1 MYKPASSVTQIGI
14 GRRRALLLLA
24 APAALAVLS
33 GGGSHVQAAADPI
46 RRIVTVGADLT
57 EIVAELDG
65 MERLVGCDRSSRRP
79 AAVRERATIG
89 VFRAISAEGVI
100 SLKPD
105 ILISTT
111 QIGPDGVAD
120 QIAAAGIK
128 VVFVD
133 DEPTIAGICRK
144 IEKVAALIGRD
155 ERARAMIAT
164 IDRAAGD
171 LGRRVAT
178 SSRRPNLLFV
188 IAADAGSAM
197 AAGDI
202 APITAALALAGA
214 GNAGKGWKNIK
225 PISREAFITAPPDG
239 MLATPD
245 VLAKT
250 GGAEGFLKLTG
261 FDAVLAP
268 PAVLAIDA
276 GPFMLF
282 GPSTPVIARDVA
294 RHYLP
299 ELFRG
304 EPG

>member
-1 MYKPASSVTQIGI
+1 MHKPASPAQIGI
-14 GRRRALLLLA
+14 SRRRALALLA

-33 GGGSHVQAAADPI
+33 GGGSQVQAAADPI
-46 RRIVTVGADLT
+46 RRIITVGADLT

-79 AAVRERATIG
+79 AAVRNRATIG

-100 SLKPD
+100 SLQPD
-105 ILISTT
+105 ILISTA

-133 DEPTIAGICRK
+133 DEPTIAGIRRK

-155 ERARAMIAT
+155 ERAREMIER
-164 IDRAAGD
+164 IDRAADD

-197 AAGDI
+197 ATGDI

-214 GNAGKGWKNIK
+214 GNAGNAWKNIK
-225 PISREAFITAPPDG
+225 PISREAFITSPPDG
-239 MLATPD
+239 LLTTPD

-268 PAVLAIDA
+268 ASVLAIDA

-294 RHYLP
+294 QHYLP

-304 EPG
+304 EPE

>member
-1 MYKPASSVTQIGI
+1 MRKPASPVVRTGVS
-14 GRRRALLLLA
+14 RRVALALLA
-24 APAALAVLS
+24 APAVLA
-33 GGGSHVQAAADPI
+33 GARRAPAAGDPV

-65 MERLVGCDRSSRRP
+65 LERLVGCDRSSRRP
-79 AAVRERATIG
+79 AMVRERATIG
-89 VFRAISAEGVI
+89 IFRAISAEGVI

-105 ILISTT
+105 LVITT
-111 QIGPDGVAD
+111 AQVGPDGVAD
-120 QIAAAGIK
+120 RIAAAGIK
-128 VVFVD
+128 VIFID

-144 IEKVAALIGRD
+144 IEKVATLIDRD
-155 ERARAMIAT
+155 ERARAMIAA
-164 IDRAAGD
+164 IDRTAGELD
-171 LGRRVAT
+171 RRTAT
-178 SSRRPNLLFV
+178 STRRPNLLFV
-188 IAADAGSAM
+188 VAADAGNAM
-197 AAGDI
+197 AAGDV

-225 PISREAFITAPPDG
+225 PVSREAFITAPPDG
-239 MLATPD
+239 ILTTPE

-268 PAVLAIDA
+268 AAVLAIDA

-282 GPSTPVIARDVA
+282 GPSTPAIAQDVA

>member
-1 MYKPASSVTQIGI
+1 LRKPASTVIRTGI
-14 GRRRALLLLA
+14 SRRGTLALLA
-24 APAALAVLS
+24 APAALAILA
-33 GGGSHVQAAADPI
+33 GGRRARAAGDPI

-65 MERLVGCDRSSRRP
+65 LDRLVGCDRSSRRP

-105 ILISTT
+105 LVISTA
-111 QIGPDGVAD
+111 QVGPDGVAD
-120 QIAAAGIK
+120 RIAAADIK
-128 VVFVD
+128 VVFID
-133 DEPTIAGICRK
+133 DEPTIAGIRRK
-144 IEKVAALIGRD
+144 IEKVATLIGRE
-155 ERARAMIAT
+155 ERARAMIAA
-164 IDRAAGD
+164 IDRTADD
-171 LGRRVAT
+171 LGRRMAT
-178 SSRRPNLLFV
+178 STRRPNLLFV
-188 IAADAGSAM
+188 VAADAGSVM

-225 PISREAFITAPPDG
+225 PVSREAFITTPPDG
-239 MLATPD
+239 ILTTPD

-261 FDAVLAP
+261 FDAMLAP
-268 PAVLAIDA
+268 AAVLAIDA

-282 GPSTPVIARDVA
+282 GPSTPAIAHDVA
-294 RHYLP
+294 RYYLP

>member
-1 MYKPASSVTQIGI
+1 MHKPASPAQSIS
-14 GRRRALLLLA
+14 RRHVLSLLA

-79 AAVRERATIG
+79 AAVRKRATIG

-105 ILISTT
+105 IVISTA

-133 DEPTIAGICRK
+133 DEPTIAGIRRK

-155 ERARAMIAT
+155 ERAREMIER

-178 SSRRPNLLFV
+178 SLRRPNLLFV

-239 MLATPD
+239 LLTTPD

-268 PAVLAIDA
+268 ASVLAIDA

-294 RHYLP
+294 QHYLP

-304 EPG
+304 EPE